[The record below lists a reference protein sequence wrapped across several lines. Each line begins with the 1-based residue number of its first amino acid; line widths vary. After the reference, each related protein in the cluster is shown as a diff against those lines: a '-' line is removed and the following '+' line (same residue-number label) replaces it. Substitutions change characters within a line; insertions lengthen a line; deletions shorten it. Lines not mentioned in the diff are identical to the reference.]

1 MERFKT
7 KLKKMNSEQIPRETI
22 INIILYM
29 TILIM
34 PLIVVNVSSP
44 RYVLGKLMFLYVAGF
59 FLLVNLILD
68 HKIKFKREHI
78 IVLLFLATILIS
90 CIFSPYKVIAFFGTK
105 ERSEGFVTIAIYILL
120 FIASSQYLKVTE
132 KSINLI
138 LTIVN
143 IHAIYGIFQFYG
155 IDPIQ
160 KWALGYIEVSDSIGF
175 LGNRIFF
182 SMYILL
188 FLVFSTFSYIL
199 KGKKKYL
206 LTTIICGASFV
217 CTLTR
222 ACYISFIIVFIL
234 GSILILKLKKK
245 NALKRIIFLIIIF
258 VTACTILNITSNGK
272 IIGRINH
279 TVTELNQMSNKN
291 NETSTPISSSI
302 NSRYE
307 IWKLYIQ
314 AFKDRPLLGTGPD
327 TFISR
332 LSDEYPLEY
341 MNKYI
346 LTGEG
351 ADKAHNEYLEYATS
365 CGIFTLIAYL
375 ILILCI
381 IFKLFKNIKNDRNQ
395 IILSMIIAYLI
406 QAFFSIS
413 LICVAPLFWILLGYA
428 TQITYE
434 KTSKAEE

>member
-1 MERFKT
+1 MENFKE
-7 KLKKMNSEQIPRETI
+7 KLKKLNGEQVPRETI

-68 HKIKFKREHI
+68 HKIKFKKEHI
-78 IVLLFLATILIS
+78 IVLLFLATILVS
-90 CIFSPYKVIAFFGTK
+90 CIFSPYKIIAFFGTK

-143 IHAIYGIFQFYG
+143 IHAVYGILQFYKF
-155 IDPIQ
+155 DPIQ
-160 KWALGYIEVSDSIGF
+160 KWSLGYIEVNDSIGL
-175 LGNRIFF
+175 LGNRMFF
-182 SMYILL
+182 SIYILI
-188 FLVFSTFSYIL
+188 FLVFSTFSYLL

-206 LTTIICGASFV
+206 ITTIICGVSFI

-222 ACYISFIIVFIL
+222 ACYISFVFVFVV
-234 GSILILKLKKK
+234 GSIAILKSEKKYIF
-245 NALKRIIFLIIIF
+245 KRIILLIIIF
-258 VTACTILNITSNGK
+258 TSSCIILNITNSGK

-279 TVTELNQMSNKN
+279 TVTELNQISNKN

-307 IWKLYIQ
+307 IWKLYIR
-314 AFKDRPLLGTGPD
+314 AFKDKPLMGTGPD

-341 MNKYI
+341 MRKYM

-375 ILILCI
+375 LLLGLIVI
-381 IFKLFKNIKNDRNQ
+381 KLFKKRKEERCS
-395 IILSMIIAYLI
+395 IILLMILAYLI

-428 TQITYE
+428 VQIIY
-434 KTSKAEE
+434 KKNV

>member
-1 MERFKT
+1 MENFKE
-7 KLKKMNSEQIPRETI
+7 KLKKLNGEQVPRETI

-68 HKIKFKREHI
+68 HKIKFKKEHI
-78 IVLLFLATILIS
+78 IVLLFLATILVS
-90 CIFSPYKVIAFFGTK
+90 CIFSPYKIIAFFGTK

-120 FIASSQYLKVTE
+120 FIASSEYLKVTE

-143 IHAIYGIFQFYG
+143 IHAVYGILQFYHF
-155 IDPIQ
+155 DPIQ
-160 KWALGYIEVSDSIGF
+160 KWALGGIGVDDSIGF
-175 LGNRIFF
+175 LGNRMFF
-182 SMYILL
+182 SIYILL
-188 FLVFSTFSYIL
+188 FLVFSTFSYL
-199 KGKKKYL
+199 FKGKIKYL
-206 LTTIICGASFV
+206 LSTIILVSSLI

-222 ACYISFIIVFIL
+222 GSYLAFILVFIIGIIMV
-234 GSILILKLKKK
+234 LICKRKKI
-245 NALKRIIFLIIIF
+245 LKRIAILLAIF
-258 VTACTILNITSNGK
+258 VSTCLTLNITSDGR
-272 IIGRINH
+272 ILGRINH
-279 TVTELNQMSNKN
+279 TVDEVNQMVEKNKS
-291 NETSTPISSSI
+291 ETVTVQNKTSSI

-307 IWKLYIQ
+307 IWKLYIR
-314 AFKDRPLLGTGPD
+314 AFKDKPLMGTGPD

-332 LSDEYPLEY
+332 LSDEYPLQY
-341 MNKYI
+341 AYKIM

-375 ILILCI
+375 LLLVLIVI
-381 IFKLFKNIKNDRNQ
+381 KLFKKRKEENCI
-395 IILSMIIAYLI
+395 IILFMILAYLI

-428 TQITYE
+428 VQMIYE
-434 KTSKAEE
+434 KNV

>member
-1 MERFKT
+1 MENFKE
-7 KLKKMNSEQIPRETI
+7 KLKKLNGEQVPRETI

-34 PLIVVNVSSP
+34 PLIVVNISSP

-68 HKIKFKREHI
+68 HKIKFKKEHI
-78 IVLLFLATILIS
+78 IVLLFLATILVS
-90 CIFSPYKVIAFFGTK
+90 CIFSPYKIIAFFGTK

-143 IHAIYGIFQFYG
+143 IHAVYGILQFYKF
-155 IDPIQ
+155 DPIQ
-160 KWALGYIEVSDSIGF
+160 KWSLGYIEVNDSIGL
-175 LGNRIFF
+175 LGNRMFF
-182 SMYILL
+182 SIYILI
-188 FLVFSTFSYIL
+188 FLVFSTFSYLL

-206 LTTIICGASFV
+206 ITTIICGVSFI

-222 ACYISFIIVFIL
+222 ACYISFVFVFVV
-234 GSILILKLKKK
+234 GSIAILKSEKKYIF
-245 NALKRIIFLIIIF
+245 KRIILLIIIF
-258 VTACTILNITSNGK
+258 TSSCIILNITNSGK

-279 TVTELNQMSNKN
+279 TVTELNQISNKN

-307 IWKLYIQ
+307 IWKLYIR
-314 AFKDRPLLGTGPD
+314 AFKDKPLMGTGPD

-341 MNKYI
+341 MRKYM

-375 ILILCI
+375 LLLGLIVI
-381 IFKLFKNIKNDRNQ
+381 KLFKKRKEERCS
-395 IILSMIIAYLI
+395 IILLMILAYLI

-428 TQITYE
+428 VQIIY
-434 KTSKAEE
+434 KKNV

>member
-1 MERFKT
+1 MENFKE
-7 KLKKMNSEQIPRETI
+7 KFKKMNSEQIPRETI

-59 FLLVNLILD
+59 FLLINLILD
-68 HKIKFKREHI
+68 HKIKFKKEHI
-78 IVLLFLATILIS
+78 IVLLFLVTILIS

-120 FIASSQYLKVTE
+120 FIASSQYLKITE
-132 KSINLI
+132 KSIILI

-143 IHAIYGIFQFYG
+143 IHAIYGILQFYNF
-155 IDPIQ
+155 DPIQ
-160 KWALGYIEVSDSIGF
+160 KWALGGIGVSDSIGL
-175 LGNRIFF
+175 LGNRMFF
-182 SMYILL
+182 SIYILL
-188 FLVFSTFSYIL
+188 FLTFSASSYIA
-199 KGKKKYL
+199 KGSKKYL
-206 LTTIICGASFV
+206 VSSLICGSTLI

-222 ACYISFIIVFIL
+222 ASYLSFISVFVLELFITLIL
-234 GSILILKLKKK
+234 RKKEILKRFLILIL
-245 NALKRIIFLIIIF
+245 IFSTSCIVLN
-258 VTACTILNITSNGK
+258 VTSDGK
-272 IIGRINH
+272 VTGRIEH
-279 TVTELNQMSNKN
+279 TFTEINEISNKDDDIN
-291 NETSTPISSSI
+291 TPISSSI

-314 AFKDRPLLGTGPD
+314 AFKDKPLLGTGPD

-341 MNKYI
+341 ARKLI
-346 LTGEG
+346 VTGEG

-365 CGIFTLIAYL
+365 CGVFTLIIYL
-375 ILILCI
+375 ILLGLI
-381 IFKLFKNIKNDRNQ
+381 IFGLLKRIREDKCK
-395 IILSMIIAYLI
+395 IILMMILSYLI

-428 TQITYE
+428 TQIKYK
-434 KTSKAEE
+434 KTFKVEQ

>member
-1 MERFKT
+1 MENFKE

-68 HKIKFKREHI
+68 NKIKFKKEHI

-120 FIASSQYLKVTE
+120 FIASSQYLKITE

-143 IHAIYGIFQFYG
+143 IHAIYGIFQFYNF
-155 IDPIQ
+155 DPIQ
-160 KWALGYIEVSDSIGF
+160 KWALGGIGVSDSIGL
-175 LGNRIFF
+175 LGNRMYF
-182 SMYILL
+182 SIYMLL
-188 FLVFSTFSYIL
+188 FLTFSASSYIA
-199 KGKKKYL
+199 KGNKKYL
-206 LTTIICGASFV
+206 VSSLICGATLI

-222 ACYISFIIVFIL
+222 ASYLSFISVFVLELVIN
-234 GSILILKLKKK
+234 LILRRKEI
-245 NALKRIIFLIIIF
+245 LKRFLILMLIF
-258 VTACTILNITSNGK
+258 SISCIVLNVTSAGK
-272 IIGRINH
+272 VTGRIEH
-279 TVTELNQMSNKN
+279 TFTEINEISNRDDN
-291 NETSTPISSSI
+291 TNTPIFSSI

-314 AFKDRPLLGTGPD
+314 AFKDKPLLGTGPD

-341 MNKYI
+341 ARKLI
-346 LTGEG
+346 ITGEG

-365 CGIFTLIAYL
+365 CGVFTVIAYVA
-375 ILILCI
+375 LILCI
-381 IFKLFKNIKNDRNQ
+381 ILNLFKNIKNDRNQ
-395 IILSMIIAYLI
+395 IILSMIFAYLI

-428 TQITYE
+428 TQIKYE
-434 KTSKAEE
+434 KTS

>member
-1 MERFKT
+1 MESFKT

-188 FLVFSTFSYIL
+188 FLVFSTFSYTL

-245 NALKRIIFLIIIF
+245 NVLKRIIFLIIIF

-279 TVTELNQMSNKN
+279 TVIELNQMSNKN

-365 CGIFTLIAYL
+365 CGIFTLIVYGA
-375 ILILCI
+375 LILCI
-381 IFKLFKNIKNDRNQ
+381 IINLFKNIKNDKNQ

-413 LICVAPLFWILLGYA
+413 IIGVAPLFWILLGYA
-428 TQITYE
+428 TQIIYE

>member
-1 MERFKT
+1 MENVKK
-7 KLKKMNSEQIPRETI
+7 KLNGEQVPRETI

-68 HKIKFKREHI
+68 HKIKFKKEHI
-78 IVLLFLATILIS
+78 IVLLFLATILVS
-90 CIFSPYKVIAFFGTK
+90 CIFSPYKIIAFFGTK

-120 FIASSQYLKVTE
+120 FIASSEYLKVTE

-143 IHAIYGIFQFYG
+143 IHAVYGILQFYKF
-155 IDPIQ
+155 DPIQ
-160 KWALGYIEVSDSIGF
+160 KWSLGYIEVNDSIGL
-175 LGNRIFF
+175 LGNRMFF
-182 SMYILL
+182 SIYILI
-188 FLVFSTFSYIL
+188 FLVFSTFSYLL

-206 LTTIICGASFV
+206 ITTIICGVSFI

-222 ACYISFIIVFIL
+222 ACYISFVFVFVV
-234 GSILILKLKKK
+234 GSIAILKSEKKYIF
-245 NALKRIIFLIIIF
+245 KRIILLIIIF
-258 VTACTILNITSNGK
+258 TSSCIILNITNSGK

-279 TVTELNQMSNKN
+279 TVTELNQISNKN

-307 IWKLYIQ
+307 IWKLYIR
-314 AFKDRPLLGTGPD
+314 AFKDKPLMGTGPD

-341 MNKYI
+341 MRKYM

-375 ILILCI
+375 LLLGLIVI
-381 IFKLFKNIKNDRNQ
+381 KLFKKRKEERCS
-395 IILSMIIAYLI
+395 IILLMILAYLI

-428 TQITYE
+428 VQITYE
-434 KTSKAEE
+434 KNV